1 MCVHAHIVTSAHM
14 EAKRD
19 SVFCD
24 ANKSHTMNTMAMPA
38 RDQAVA
44 SLLIIIQNSRV
55 FLAFLLF
62 LNYLPLSTL
71 SLLKYS
77 RSLDPLKTISKLLL
91 LFLIINAKSLLV
103 YYMLDNKLKI
113 Q

>member
-1 MCVHAHIVTSAHM
+1 MTV
-14 EAKRD
+14 
-19 SVFCD
+19 
-24 ANKSHTMNTMAMPA
+24 PA
-38 RDQAVA
+38 RDPVI
-44 SLLIIIQNSRV
+44 SSLIIIQTLKVSFV
-55 FLAFLLF
+55 FSLF

-103 YYMLDNKLKI
+103 YYMLDSRLKTSHGI
-113 Q
+113 CFK